1 MEEISTR
8 VQKWSKYREK
18 IKSDINVINDIINDN
33 KEFSDLKKRIWDRI
47 PSFSFSTNFSMSHPL
62 HLRNEVHYEPGD
74 VTKLK
79 EICDYISIEEHSNDL
94 LEYISELEFSTHYL
108 DNTISELRSKSNK
121 ILRVSGRKTE
131 KISIS
136 QIKYLDLNPKQEEE
150 VQDV

>member
-47 PSFSFSTNFSMSHPL
+47 PSFSFSTNFSMAHPL